1 MRLILATILLAAIG
15 YSAYWH
21 ITARN
26 LDSQISATLAHSS
39 SFGASDYDL
48 GGFPH
53 RFDLTLHSPHL
64 HTPDR
69 SVNWQGAVLN
79 IHALSYQ
86 PHHVI
91 AVFPPEQV
99 LDLHGQEWTLRSPDA
114 RASLVSAR
122 NQSGDVDRAN
132 LVFDTPEI
140 THQSVTHTA
149 DSLRA
154 SFNRSDDHEAQYE
167 VALELS
173 GLRPDAT
180 VLAGLDPNGTL
191 PPMLARSRILATLAY
206 DRPLRVADDPPALR
220 EITIDEMG
228 LIWGDIA
235 IQATGRLRP
244 DIGGTLSGQLDL
256 RINNWDELLQLLVA
270 ASVMAPDAA
279 QMAQMLLTS
288 MSDRETGHLD
298 LPLQVRQSVMSFG
311 PVSLGRLPRF

>member
-1 MRLILATILLAAIG
+1 MRIILATILLAAIG

-21 ITARN
+21 ISVRN
-26 LDSQISATLAHSS
+26 LDAQISATLAHSS
-39 SFGASDYDL
+39 NFGASDYDL

-69 SVNWQGAVLN
+69 AMTWQGAVLN

-99 LDLHGQEWTLRSPDA
+99 LDLHGQEWILRSPDA
-114 RASLVSAR
+114 RASLVYER

-132 LVFDTPEI
+132 LVFDAPEL

-154 SFNRSDDHEAQYE
+154 AINRTDDEAQYE

-180 VLAGLDPNGTL
+180 VLAGIDPNGTL
-191 PPMLARSRILATLAY
+191 PPMLARSRVLATLAY
-206 DRPLRVADDPPALR
+206 EQPLRVADDPPTLR
-220 EITIDEMG
+220 EITINEMD

-235 IQATGRLRP
+235 LQATGRLRP

-256 RINNWDELLQLLVA
+256 RMSNWDQVLQLLVA
-270 ASVMAPDAA
+270 ASVIAPDAA

-288 MSDRETGHLD
+288 MSDRETGSLD